1 MSRPANTLGHL
12 IFSPFML
19 TITPVHSNE
28 HNRGGQF
35 VKLDVT
41 QLSQSRSCFVTLLW
55 DLESMQSYCNLSDGA
70 GGLEA
75 EQAAAWANDAAFQAG
90 ARFDLPLDVCEWV
103 ARSILAAWVRDE
115 VQELDWHDSQ
125 PMPMLR
131 GNRPQAILATLAFAY
146 ATRVFD
152 TEEILGA
159 CRQDPLF
166 RSLCDGASPFAQDLI
181 RFRRENRGRLVA
193 VLARILTR
201 AVQQR
206 FDLPATP
213 LSLALKR
220 RVLENAIGR
229 LDIAR
234 HMETDE

>member
-1 MSRPANTLGHL
+1 M
-12 IFSPFML
+12 
-19 TITPVHSNE
+19 HSYE
-28 HNRGGQF
+28 RICGGQF

-41 QLSQSRSCFVTLLW
+41 QLSHDRHSIVAFVW
-55 DLESMQSYCNLSDGA
+55 DSESMQRYCNLSDGA
-70 GGLEA
+70 GGLETA
-75 EQAAAWANDAAFQAG
+75 QAAAWANDASLEAG
-90 ARFDLPLDVCEWV
+90 TRFELPLDVCEWV

-115 VQELDWHDSQ
+115 VLGLDWHDSQ
-125 PMPMLR
+125 PVPILR

-166 RSLCDGASPFAQDLI
+166 RSLCEGASPFAQDLI

-213 LSLALKR
+213 LSVALRR
-220 RVLENAIGR
+220 RVLENAVGR